1 MDELEH
7 LAELRDKGL
16 ITEKEF
22 EVERV
27 KIVPSAETIKPEP
40 DIWKG
45 YPGSSNRDQENDS
58 TARKRPPAPTPAP
71 SGKQSRLAKVRQKVE
86 EAGLVE
92 SSDLDMID
100 DDLTS
105 QVTNA
110 VEKAK
115 NSPLPNV
122 EELTTNV
129 YEKGSY

>member
-1 MDELEH
+1 M
-7 LAELRDKGL
+7 
-16 ITEKEF
+16 IIF
-22 EVERV
+22 
-27 KIVPSAETIKPEP
+27 
-40 DIWKG
+40 
-45 YPGSSNRDQENDS
+45 
-58 TARKRPPAPTPAP
+58 
-71 SGKQSRLAKVRQKVE
+71 RQKVE

-100 DDLTS
+100 DDLMS

-129 YEKGSY
+129 YEEGSY